1 MILTMELLEMVIT
14 IIAGFLLP
22 LDTLQLGHNTRKI
35 VEKKYEKY
43 TLNKAE
49 INSVEGTEM
58 YSTKNTIVKKEHP
71 WLRQV
76 LWIFILLFLFKISYF
91 LFEDL
96 EIIIAVDFGLV
107 LWFSLIVTKN
117 NIRWAELNDPSMFGS
132 MRYLLIWTGIFIGL
146 ELGLTEGLSPLLAT
160 AIWWIFFLPLRRYYS
175 WWPARITKRIIPQ

>member
-1 MILTMELLEMVIT
+1 MELLEMVIM

-107 LWFSLIVTKN
+107 L
-117 NIRWAELNDPSMFGS
+117 
-132 MRYLLIWTGIFIGL
+132 
-146 ELGLTEGLSPLLAT
+146 
-160 AIWWIFFLPLRRYYS
+160 
-175 WWPARITKRIIPQ
+175 